1 MQIEYTASGFQHA
14 ADRLEQL
21 EEIKKNIEGTNRE
34 EERTLYIKYYEL
46 QEELDKKKREEE
58 QVMNEIHK
66 ERLQPTINERNQLMD
81 YRKEVQRIIHLIG
94 KNYDVE
100 KIEPAAYFTGYG
112 IGLHNAL
119 MQEQLI
125 RKPFAALDVVV
136 VENDRPSNKFTVA
149 IVGQFAFNSMRGASA
164 RIYTTKWKSY
174 NTTVPLAYEPSL
186 KCAIQWYEKNLKT
199 TWNTKA
205 KIIRELIEHIKE
217 EEARY
222 EEHLNLKKK
231 YNVLDF
237 APLIDSRC
245 IVCKK
250 ELYLVGEVS
259 EGFTD
264 RHPNCTWCGAKL
276 AKPALDIQN
285 ATNETEPIATA
296 EVIP

>member
-21 EEIKKNIEGTNRE
+21 GEIKKNIEETNRE
-34 EERTLYIKYYEL
+34 EARILYIKYYDL

-58 QVMNEIHK
+58 QVMSEIHQ
-66 ERLQPTINERNQLMD
+66 ERLQSTIDERNQLLD

-94 KNYDVE
+94 QNYDVE
-100 KIEPAAYFTGYG
+100 EIEPAAYCTGYG
-112 IGLHNAL
+112 NGIHNAL

-186 KCAIQWYEKNLKT
+186 KSATQWYEKNLKT

-205 KIIRELIEHIKE
+205 KIIRALIEHIKE
-217 EEARY
+217 EEAQY
-222 EEHLNLKKK
+222 EEHLSLKEK

-245 IVCKK
+245 VVCQKQ
-250 ELYLVGEVS
+250 LHLIGEAS
-259 EGFTD
+259 EGYFEQY
-264 RHPNCTWCGAKL
+264 PNCSWCGAKL
-276 AKPALDIQN
+276 ARPALEIQN